1 MIRAAAM
8 AALMLSGCAAFAQTP
23 DAQIKRVEREDM
35 TFGDG
40 VTVIRDESRAVTC
53 WVFWG
58 SQKGGISC
66 LPDWMFVER
75 AAEPKTCG
83 TSTTGYSLPCD
94 GPARGAR

>member
-35 TFGDG
+35 TFGAG

-58 SQKGGISC
+58 SRKGGISC

>member
-8 AALMLSGCAAFAQTP
+8 AALMLSGCAAFAQP
-23 DAQIKRVEREDM
+23 DAQIERVEREDM

-40 VTVIRDESRAVTC
+40 VTVIRDDSRAVTC

-66 LPDWMFVER
+66 LPDWMLVK
-75 AAEPKTCG
+75 PCG
-83 TSTTGYSLPCD
+83 ASTTGYPLPCD
-94 GPARGAR
+94 GPARSAR